1 MAVASRH
8 SLIYCAALLLLALTA
23 ASSAWAQF
31 DKVLQGLGGLR
42 GSGGL
47 SDARIGS
54 GLQEALKIGTENAV
68 VQTSAVDGFLL
79 NKAIKI
85 LMPPALQKIEQP
97 LRLVGYGPQVDEF
110 VVGMNRAA
118 EKAVPF
124 GKSIFWDAIGQMSFD
139 DAKKILNGSDTAAT
153 DYFKS
158 KTAKKLH
165 TGFRPSVESVMQ
177 EVGVNRQYNDLIGRY
192 KNVPLAQNVT
202 FDVNQYVTEKAT
214 DGLFYVV
221 AQEEKK
227 IRTNPAARVTD
238 LLKEVFGGK

>member
-1 MAVASRH
+1 MTRLWVAVMFLFLAVSPAS
-8 SLIYCAALLLLALTA
+8 
-23 ASSAWAQF
+23 AQL
-31 DKVLQGLGGLR
+31 DQVLKGLGGLPSI
-42 GSGGL
+42 GGGL
-47 SDARIGS
+47 SDVKIGS
-54 GLQEALKIGTENAV
+54 GLQEALKVGTGNAV

-85 LMPPALQKIEQP
+85 LMPKTLQNIEKP
-97 LRLVGYGPQVDEF
+97 LRLVGYGPKIDEF

-124 GKSIFWDAIGQMSFD
+124 AKEIFWDAIGQMTFD

-158 KTAKKLH
+158 KTTKKLQAA
-165 TGFRPSVESVMQ
+165 FLPSVTDVMNQ
-177 EVGVNRQYNDLIGRY
+177 VGVNRQYNELIGKY
-192 KNVPLAQNVT
+192 KDVPFSKNIT

-214 DGLFYVV
+214 DGIFYVV
-221 AQEEKK
+221 GQEEKK

-238 LLKEVFGGK
+238 LLKEVFGSRKK